1 MSLEDKDVDT
11 LSNEEL
17 DQNTDTN
24 VDTDNTDTGTDDLDS
39 VDDSEVESD
48 IDSDTNSEDND
59 SDESQNNLS
68 DMSDEEFL
76 ALMNSKGTITAT
88 NSDKKTKTDTNVP
101 KDTNKRKSDAVDDKL
116 KDQNTDKEPTKVDN
130 QEVDYKSIYEQV
142 FKPFKANGKEITPKS
157 VEDIISLMQ
166 MGANYTKK
174 MQLMAPMKKVV
185 QSLDNAKID
194 EQELNFLIDVSKGD
208 KEAIKQLLIK
218 HKIDPLEIDLDGD
231 NTYSPRNNIAS
242 DEDVEFNDTLMDI
255 HDSLP
260 RIQEILNNTWDDN
273 SKKAILKDPRLMR
286 ALHEEV
292 QMGRFDEVQKRLE
305 AEKTF
310 GRYKGVSDVDAYID
324 LVSKMEQERMKTKTQ
339 PETPTKTEST
349 KKIPDKSKAA
359 PTKGKTSKSS
369 SSLTAKDLLSMS
381 DDEFNKLSERDLV

>member
-11 LSNEEL
+11 LNNEEL

-76 ALMNSKGTITAT
+76 ALMGSKGTITAT
-88 NSDKKTKTDTNVP
+88 DSDKKTKTDTNVP
-101 KDTNKRKSDAVDDKL
+101 KDTNKLKSDTVDDKL

>member
-11 LSNEEL
+11 LNNEEL

-48 IDSDTNSEDND
+48 TNTDSEDND
-59 SDESQNNLS
+59 SDDSQNKLS

-76 ALMNSKGTITAT
+76 ALMDSKGTITAT

>member
-11 LSNEEL
+11 LNNEEL

-48 IDSDTNSEDND
+48 IDTDSEDND
-59 SDESQNNLS
+59 SDESQNKLS

-76 ALMNSKGTITAT
+76 ALMDSKGTITAT
-88 NSDKKTKTDTNVP
+88 NSDKKTKTDADVP

-260 RIQEILNNTWDDN
+260 RIQEILNNTWDDK

-310 GRYKGVSDVDAYID
+310 GRYKGISDVDAYID

-349 KKIPDKSKAA
+349 KRIPDKSKAA

>member
-11 LSNEEL
+11 LNNEEL

-39 VDDSEVESD
+39 VDDSE
-48 IDSDTNSEDND
+48 DND

-76 ALMNSKGTITAT
+76 ALMDSKGTITAT

-101 KDTNKRKSDAVDDKL
+101 KDTNKRKSDAVDNKL

-339 PETPTKTEST
+339 PETPTRTEST

>member
-11 LSNEEL
+11 LNNEEL

-76 ALMNSKGTITAT
+76 ALMGSKGTITAT
-88 NSDKKTKTDTNVP
+88 NSDNKTKTDTNVP
-101 KDTNKRKSDAVDDKL
+101 KDTNKRKSDAVDNKL

-208 KEAIKQLLIK
+208 KEAIKQLLVK

>member
-11 LSNEEL
+11 LNNEEL

-59 SDESQNNLS
+59 SDESQNKLS

-76 ALMNSKGTITAT
+76 ALMDSKGTITAT

-101 KDTNKRKSDAVDDKL
+101 KDTNKRKSDAVDNKL

-260 RIQEILNNTWDDN
+260 KIQEILNNTWDDN

-310 GRYKGVSDVDAYID
+310 GRYRGVSDVNAYID

>member
-11 LSNEEL
+11 LNNEEL

-76 ALMNSKGTITAT
+76 ALMDSKGTITAT

>member
-11 LSNEEL
+11 LNNEEL

-59 SDESQNNLS
+59 SDESQNKLS

-76 ALMNSKGTITAT
+76 ALMDSKGTITAT
-88 NSDKKTKTDTNVP
+88 NSDNKTKTDTNVP

>member
-11 LSNEEL
+11 LNNEEL

-76 ALMNSKGTITAT
+76 ALMDSKGTITAT

-260 RIQEILNNTWDDN
+260 KIQEILNNTWDDK

-349 KKIPDKSKAA
+349 KRIPDKSKAA

>member
-11 LSNEEL
+11 LNNEEL

-48 IDSDTNSEDND
+48 TNTDSEDND

-76 ALMNSKGTITAT
+76 ALMDSKGTITAT

-101 KDTNKRKSDAVDDKL
+101 KDTNKRKSDAVDNKL

-260 RIQEILNNTWDDN
+260 KIQEILNNTWDDN

-339 PETPTKTEST
+339 PETPTRTEST

>member
-11 LSNEEL
+11 LNNEEL

-48 IDSDTNSEDND
+48 IDTDSEDND

-76 ALMNSKGTITAT
+76 ALMDSKGTITAT

-310 GRYKGVSDVDAYID
+310 GRYKGVSDVNAYID

-339 PETPTKTEST
+339 PETPTRTEST

>member
-11 LSNEEL
+11 LNNEEL

-59 SDESQNNLS
+59 SDESQNKLS

-76 ALMNSKGTITAT
+76 ALMDSKGTITAT

-310 GRYKGVSDVDAYID
+310 GRYRGVSDVNAYID
-324 LVSKMEQERMKTKTQ
+324 LVSKMEQERMKTKVQ
-339 PETPTKTEST
+339 PETPIRTEST

>member
-11 LSNEEL
+11 LNNEEL

-59 SDESQNNLS
+59 SDESQNKLS

-76 ALMNSKGTITAT
+76 ALMDSKGTITAT

-339 PETPTKTEST
+339 PETPTRTEST

>member
-11 LSNEEL
+11 LNNEEL

-48 IDSDTNSEDND
+48 IDSDTNSEAND

-76 ALMNSKGTITAT
+76 ALMDSKGTITAT

-339 PETPTKTEST
+339 PETPTRTEST

>member
-11 LSNEEL
+11 LNNEEL

-48 IDSDTNSEDND
+48 IDSEDND

-76 ALMNSKGTITAT
+76 ALMDSKGTITAT

-339 PETPTKTEST
+339 PETPTRTEST

>member
-11 LSNEEL
+11 LNNEEL

-59 SDESQNNLS
+59 SDESQNKLS

-76 ALMNSKGTITAT
+76 ALMDSKGTITAT

>member
-11 LSNEEL
+11 LNNEEL

-39 VDDSEVESD
+39 VDDSE
-48 IDSDTNSEDND
+48 DND

-76 ALMNSKGTITAT
+76 ALMDSKGTITAT

-218 HKIDPLEIDLDGD
+218 HKIDPLEIDLDDD

-260 RIQEILNNTWDDN
+260 KIQEILNNTWDDN

-310 GRYKGVSDVDAYID
+310 GRYRGVSDVNAYID
-324 LVSKMEQERMKTKTQ
+324 LVSKMEQERMKTKIQ
-339 PETPTKTEST
+339 PETPTRTEST

>member
-11 LSNEEL
+11 LNNEEL

-48 IDSDTNSEDND
+48 IDSEDND

-76 ALMNSKGTITAT
+76 ALMDSKGTITAT

-305 AEKTF
+305 TEKTF
-310 GRYKGVSDVDAYID
+310 GRYIGISDVDAYID

-349 KKIPDKSKAA
+349 KRIPDKSKAA

>member
-11 LSNEEL
+11 LNNEEL

-48 IDSDTNSEDND
+48 IDSEDND
-59 SDESQNNLS
+59 SDETQNNLS

-76 ALMNSKGTITAT
+76 ALMDSKGTITAT

-101 KDTNKRKSDAVDDKL
+101 KDTNKRKSDTVDDKL

-310 GRYKGVSDVDAYID
+310 GRYKGVSDVNAYID
-324 LVSKMEQERMKTKTQ
+324 LVSKMEQERMKTKIQ
-339 PETPTKTEST
+339 PETPIRTEST

>member
-11 LSNEEL
+11 LNNEEL

-48 IDSDTNSEDND
+48 IDSEAND

-76 ALMNSKGTITAT
+76 ALMDSKGTITAT
-88 NSDKKTKTDTNVP
+88 NSDNKTKTDTNVP

-231 NTYSPRNNIAS
+231 NTYSPKNNIAS

-310 GRYKGVSDVDAYID
+310 GRYRGISDVDAYID
-324 LVSKMEQERMKTKTQ
+324 LVTKMEQERMKTKTQ

>member
-11 LSNEEL
+11 LNNEEL

-48 IDSDTNSEDND
+48 IDSDTNSEAND

-76 ALMNSKGTITAT
+76 ALMDSKGTITAT
-88 NSDKKTKTDTNVP
+88 NSDNKTKTDTNVP

>member
-1 MSLEDKDVDT
+1 
-11 LSNEEL
+11 
-17 DQNTDTN
+17 
-24 VDTDNTDTGTDDLDS
+24 
-39 VDDSEVESD
+39 
-48 IDSDTNSEDND
+48 
-59 SDESQNNLS
+59 
-68 DMSDEEFL
+68 MSDEEFL
-76 ALMNSKGTITAT
+76 ALMDSKGTITAT

>member
-11 LSNEEL
+11 LNNEEL

-48 IDSDTNSEDND
+48 IDSEDND
-59 SDESQNNLS
+59 SDESQNKLS

-76 ALMNSKGTITAT
+76 ALMDSKGTITAT
-88 NSDKKTKTDTNVP
+88 NSDKKTKTDTDVP
-101 KDTNKRKSDAVDDKL
+101 KDTNKRKSDAVDNKL

-142 FKPFKANGKEITPKS
+142 FKPFKANGKEITPKT
-157 VEDIISLMQ
+157 VEDVISLMQ

-231 NTYSPRNNIAS
+231 NTYSPKNNIAS

-260 RIQEILNNTWDDN
+260 KIQEILNKTWDDN

-310 GRYKGVSDVDAYID
+310 GRYKGISDVDAYID

-339 PETPTKTEST
+339 PETPTRTEST

>member
-11 LSNEEL
+11 LNNEEL

-48 IDSDTNSEDND
+48 IGTDSEDND

-76 ALMNSKGTITAT
+76 ALMDSKGTITAT

-231 NTYSPRNNIAS
+231 NTYSPKNNIAS

-260 RIQEILNNTWDDN
+260 KIQEILNKTWDDN

-310 GRYKGVSDVDAYID
+310 GRYKGISDVDAYID
-324 LVSKMEQERMKTKTQ
+324 LVTKMEQERMKTKTQ

-349 KKIPDKSKAA
+349 KRIPDKSKAA

>member
-11 LSNEEL
+11 LNNEEL

-48 IDSDTNSEDND
+48 IDSDTNSEAND

-76 ALMNSKGTITAT
+76 ALMDSKGTITAT

-142 FKPFKANGKEITPKS
+142 FKPFKANRKEITPKS

>member
-11 LSNEEL
+11 LNNEEL

-76 ALMNSKGTITAT
+76 ALMDSKGTITAT

-310 GRYKGVSDVDAYID
+310 GRYKGISDVDAYID

>member
-11 LSNEEL
+11 LNNEEL

-39 VDDSEVESD
+39 VDDSE
-48 IDSDTNSEDND
+48 DND
-59 SDESQNNLS
+59 FDESQNNLS

-76 ALMNSKGTITAT
+76 ALMDSKGTITAT

-116 KDQNTDKEPTKVDN
+116 KDQNTDKAPTKVDN
-130 QEVDYKSIYEQV
+130 QEVEYKSIYEQV

-208 KEAIKQLLIK
+208 KEAIIQLLIK
-218 HKIDPLEIDLDGD
+218 HKIDPLEIDLDDD

-310 GRYKGVSDVDAYID
+310 GRYKGVSDVNAYID
-324 LVSKMEQERMKTKTQ
+324 LVSKMEQERMKTKVQ
-339 PETPTKTEST
+339 PETPIRTEST

>member
-11 LSNEEL
+11 LNNEEL

-48 IDSDTNSEDND
+48 IDSEDND
-59 SDESQNNLS
+59 SDESQNKLS

-76 ALMNSKGTITAT
+76 ALMDSKGTITAT
-88 NSDKKTKTDTNVP
+88 NSDKKIKTDTNVP

-339 PETPTKTEST
+339 PETLTKTEST

>member
-11 LSNEEL
+11 LNNEEL

-39 VDDSEVESD
+39 VDDSE
-48 IDSDTNSEDND
+48 DND

-76 ALMNSKGTITAT
+76 ALMDSKGTITAT

-218 HKIDPLEIDLDGD
+218 HQIDPLEIDLDDD

-260 RIQEILNNTWDDN
+260 KIQEILNNTWDDN

-310 GRYKGVSDVDAYID
+310 GRYRGVSDVNAYID

-339 PETPTKTEST
+339 PETLTRTEST

>member
-11 LSNEEL
+11 LNNEEL

-48 IDSDTNSEDND
+48 IDSEDNY

-76 ALMNSKGTITAT
+76 ALMDSKGTITAT
-88 NSDKKTKTDTNVP
+88 NSDNKTKTDTNVP

>member
-11 LSNEEL
+11 LNNEEL

-48 IDSDTNSEDND
+48 IDTDSEDND
-59 SDESQNNLS
+59 SDESQNKLS
-68 DMSDEEFL
+68 NMSDEEFL
-76 ALMNSKGTITAT
+76 ALMDSKGTITAT
-88 NSDKKTKTDTNVP
+88 NSDKKTKTDTDVP
-101 KDTNKRKSDAVDDKL
+101 KDTNKRKSDAVDNKL

-339 PETPTKTEST
+339 PETPTRTEST

>member
-11 LSNEEL
+11 LNNEEL

-59 SDESQNNLS
+59 YDESQNKLS

-339 PETPTKTEST
+339 PETPTRTESA

>member
-11 LSNEEL
+11 LNNEEL

-59 SDESQNNLS
+59 SDESQNKLS

-76 ALMNSKGTITAT
+76 ALMDSKGTITAT

-142 FKPFKANGKEITPKS
+142 FKSFKANGKEITPKS

>member
-1 MSLEDKDVDT
+1 MSLEDKNVDT
-11 LSNEEL
+11 LNNEEL

-39 VDDSEVESD
+39 VDDSE
-48 IDSDTNSEDND
+48 DND

-76 ALMNSKGTITAT
+76 ALMDSKGTITAT
-88 NSDKKTKTDTNVP
+88 NSDKKTKTDTNTP
-101 KDTNKRKSDAVDDKL
+101 KDTNKRKSDAVDNKL

-260 RIQEILNNTWDDN
+260 KIQEILNNTWDDN

-310 GRYKGVSDVDAYID
+310 GRYRGVSDVNAYID
-324 LVSKMEQERMKTKTQ
+324 LVSKMEQERMKTKIQ
-339 PETPTKTEST
+339 PETPIRTEST

>member
-11 LSNEEL
+11 LNNEEL

-48 IDSDTNSEDND
+48 IDSEDND

-76 ALMNSKGTITAT
+76 ALMDSKGTITAT

-310 GRYKGVSDVDAYID
+310 GRYKGISDVDAYID

-349 KKIPDKSKAA
+349 KRIPDKSKAA

>member
-11 LSNEEL
+11 LNNEEL

-59 SDESQNNLS
+59 SDESQNKLS

-76 ALMNSKGTITAT
+76 ALMDSKGTITAT
-88 NSDKKTKTDTNVP
+88 NSDKKIKTDTNVP
-101 KDTNKRKSDAVDDKL
+101 KDTNKRKSDTVDDKL

-231 NTYSPRNNIAS
+231 NTYSPKNNIAS

-310 GRYKGVSDVDAYID
+310 GRYRDVSDVNAYID

>member
-11 LSNEEL
+11 LNNEEL

-48 IDSDTNSEDND
+48 IDNDANNEDND

-76 ALMNSKGTITAT
+76 ALMDSKGTITAT

-101 KDTNKRKSDAVDDKL
+101 KDTNKRKSDAVDNKL

-260 RIQEILNNTWDDN
+260 KIQEILNNTWDDN

-310 GRYKGVSDVDAYID
+310 GRYRGVSDVNAYID
-324 LVSKMEQERMKTKTQ
+324 LVSKMEQERMKTKIQ
-339 PETPTKTEST
+339 PETPIRTEST

>member
-11 LSNEEL
+11 LNNEEL

-48 IDSDTNSEDND
+48 IDSDTNSEAND

-76 ALMNSKGTITAT
+76 ALMDSKGTITAT

-231 NTYSPRNNIAS
+231 NIYSPRNNIAS